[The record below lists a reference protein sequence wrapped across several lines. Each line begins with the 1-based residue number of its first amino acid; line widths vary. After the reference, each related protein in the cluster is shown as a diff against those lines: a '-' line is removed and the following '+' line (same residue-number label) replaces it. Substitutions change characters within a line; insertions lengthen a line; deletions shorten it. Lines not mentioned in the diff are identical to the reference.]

1 MSSRQVAILNDE
13 DLSPGSRS
21 EAIGTMELAARQV
34 QFQALEK
41 AALDLL
47 LSSRISRA
55 VLLAIILVFIDRICH
70 FWKAAQPKKVLDQ
83 VDLEMSQETTSHF
96 IRADP
101 PETWPRLIGGL
112 GKLAPWPSP
121 LKG

>member
-1 MSSRQVAILNDE
+1 
-13 DLSPGSRS
+13 
-21 EAIGTMELAARQV
+21 MELAARQV

-41 AALDLL
+41 AAVDLL

-70 FWKAAQPKKVLDQ
+70 FWKAATHPKVLDQ
-83 VDLEMSQETTSHF
+83 VDLEMSEETTSHF
-96 IRADP
+96 IRPDDDP
-101 PETWPRLIGGL
+101 PEPWPRLIGRGL
-112 GKLAPWPSP
+112 DKLAPWPSP

>member
-41 AALDLL
+41 AAGFRRVFCVVNWRPGRKKTAKFMPIERWKHGWFKHDLNSFRNSDESL
-47 LSSRISRA
+47 
-55 VLLAIILVFIDRICH
+55 FH
-70 FWKAAQPKKVLDQ
+70 
-83 VDLEMSQETTSHF
+83 QETWGSY
-96 IRADP
+96 
-101 PETWPRLIGGL
+101 
-112 GKLAPWPSP
+112 S
-121 LKG
+121 